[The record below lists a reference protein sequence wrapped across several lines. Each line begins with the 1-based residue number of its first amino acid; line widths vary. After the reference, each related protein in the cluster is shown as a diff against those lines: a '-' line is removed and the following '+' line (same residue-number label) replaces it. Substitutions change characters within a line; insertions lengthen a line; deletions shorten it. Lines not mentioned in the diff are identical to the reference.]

1 MASKQPQA
9 EKGAPAVVYEDEAE
23 GPVTLES
30 LDDRLKG
37 MLEDTE
43 ADLNEMKGVVK
54 ASERNVQSSVA
65 KASASLAESISDVAF
80 KQHDMQ
86 VQIQGLQDGHR
97 VTIKLIRQAI
107 EKLEVMHKPSSAEL
121 EAARAEGIEKG
132 RANGEKYQK
141 SLQTQL
147 INLKEKASAM
157 EAHIAELER
166 KAARAQRG
174 YGIGGGGGGAGG
186 GAEEA
191 EDYSHEDLAADKAA
205 KAENKHKRKVESIEE
220 KDEEYKPGGGAR
232 PTISVKKPRNP
243 ANVTASSS
251 SSSSSSGA
259 KPMACDKCLASKT
272 ADCVCE
278 EDDEE
283 E

>member
-9 EKGAPAVVYEDEAE
+9 EKGAPAVYTEEPE

-30 LDDRLKG
+30 IDSRLQG

-43 ADLNEMKGVVK
+43 TDLKEVKDAVK
-54 ASERNVQSSVA
+54 ASERNVQSAVA
-65 KASASLAESISDVAF
+65 KASANLTESISEVSF

-86 VQIQGLQDGHR
+86 VQIQDLQSAHR
-97 VTIKLIRQAI
+97 VNTKLIRQLI
-107 EKLEVMHKPSSAEL
+107 EKLEGLHKPSSADL
-121 EAARAEGIEKG
+121 EAARAEGLEKG
-132 RANGEKYQK
+132 RANAEKYQK

-147 INLKEKASAM
+147 MNMKEKASAM
-157 EAHIAELER
+157 EAHIADLER
-166 KAARAQRG
+166 KARAPRV
-174 YGIGGGGGGAGG
+174 YGGMGGAGG

-205 KAENKHKRKVESIEE
+205 KAEEKHKRKLESIEE
-220 KDEEYKPGGGAR
+220 KDEEYKPSGPR
-232 PTISVKKPRNP
+232 PTISVKKPRNQ
-243 ANVTASSS
+243 AHAAASSS
-251 SSSSSSGA
+251 SSSSSSSA
-259 KPMACDKCLASKT
+259 KPKAACDKCFASKA

-278 EDDEE
+278 EEDEE